1 MDDNHPFSEGD
12 SPRIQ
17 RTTIGD
23 DILEAIYASDQDMYP
38 APLPY
43 KRLKSWVEASPDLC
57 VGFEATSEAGP
68 VPVGAIITLPLL
80 RRHWEDILVGK
91 LKETDIEPAM
101 FARDGEA
108 EVGLHVFHIER
119 FDTGDPSTRIRSFA
133 RFALESIRE
142 VAEKKAWKVL
152 GYSGTF

>member
-1 MDDNHPFSEGD
+1 MDGSHPISEGD
-12 SPRIQ
+12 SPKIQ
-17 RTTIGD
+17 RTTISDG
-23 DILEAIYASDQDMYP
+23 ILKAIYASDQDMYP
-38 APLPY
+38 APLTY
-43 KRLKSWVEASPDLC
+43 ERLKTWVEACPDLC
-57 VGFEATSEAGP
+57 VCFQATSEAGP